1 MDFPDSST
9 AADCNVNGRYPEQP
23 SCQSDEDNDN
33 PTAAASAAAAATAGI
48 GSNGDNGS
56 TATATATDADAD
68 LPVQPKDRITLIL
81 RDGRGFSQAYK
92 LKPTTDVRKPIV
104 C

>member
-9 AADCNVNGRYPEQP
+9 AADGNANGRYPGQP
-23 SCQSDEDNDN
+23 YCQSDQDNDN
-33 PTAAASAAAAATAGI
+33 PTAAAAATAGI
-48 GSNGDNGS
+48 VSNGDNGS
-56 TATATATDADAD
+56 TATATATDTDAD
-68 LPVQPKDRITLIL
+68 LPGQPKDRITIIL
-81 RDGRGFSQAYK
+81 RYGRGFSQTYK

>member
-1 MDFPDSST
+1 MNFPDSST
-9 AADCNVNGRYPEQP
+9 AADGNVNGRYPGQP
-23 SCQSDEDNDN
+23 YCQSDQDNDN
-33 PTAAASAAAAATAGI
+33 PTAAAAAGI
-48 GSNGDNGS
+48 VSNGDNGS

-68 LPVQPKDRITLIL
+68 LPVPPKDRITLIL

>member
-9 AADCNVNGRYPEQP
+9 AADGNANGRYPGQP
-23 SCQSDEDNDN
+23 YCQSDQDNDN
-33 PTAAASAAAAATAGI
+33 PTAAAAATAGI
-48 GSNGDNGS
+48 GSNGDNGG
-56 TATATATDADAD
+56 TATATAIDADAD

-81 RDGRGFSQAYK
+81 RDGRGFAQAYK
-92 LKPTTDVRKPIV
+92 LKPTTNVRKPIV

>member
-1 MDFPDSST
+1 MNFPDSST
-9 AADCNVNGRYPEQP
+9 AADGNVNGRYPEQP

-33 PTAAASAAAAATAGI
+33 PTAAASAAAATAGI

-56 TATATATDADAD
+56 TATATDADAD
-68 LPVQPKDRITLIL
+68 LPVPPKDRITLIL

-92 LKPTTDVRKPIV
+92 MKPTTDVRKPIV

>member
-9 AADCNVNGRYPEQP
+9 AADGRYPGQP
-23 SCQSDEDNDN
+23 SCQSDQDNDN
-33 PTAAASAAAAATAGI
+33 PTAAGI
-48 GSNGDNGS
+48 GSNGDNGC
-56 TATATATDADAD
+56 TATTAATDADAD
-68 LPVQPKDRITLIL
+68 LPVPPKDRITLIL

>member
-9 AADCNVNGRYPEQP
+9 AAVGNANGRYPGQP
-23 SCQSDEDNDN
+23 YCQHDQDNDN
-33 PTAAASAAAAATAGI
+33 PTAAAAGI
-48 GSNGDNGS
+48 VSNGDNGS
-56 TATATATDADAD
+56 TATATDSD

>member
-1 MDFPDSST
+1 MNFPESST
-9 AADCNVNGRYPEQP
+9 AADGNVNGRYPEQP
-23 SCQSDEDNDN
+23 YCQSDQDNDI
-33 PTAAASAAAAATAGI
+33 PTAAAAAATVGI
-48 GSNGDNGS
+48 VSNGDNGG
-56 TATATATDADAD
+56 TATATAIDADAD

>member
-9 AADCNVNGRYPEQP
+9 AADGNANGRYPGQP
-23 SCQSDEDNDN
+23 YCQHDQDNDN
-33 PTAAASAAAAATAGI
+33 PTAAAAAAATAGI
-48 GSNGDNGS
+48 VSNGDNGS
-56 TATATATDADAD
+56 TVTATATDADAD

>member
-9 AADCNVNGRYPEQP
+9 AADVNANGRYPGQP
-23 SCQSDEDNDN
+23 YCQSDQDNDN
-33 PTAAASAAAAATAGI
+33 PTAAAATAGV

-56 TATATATDADAD
+56 TATATATDAGAD
-68 LPVQPKDRITLIL
+68 LPVQPKDRITIIL
-81 RDGRGFSQAYK
+81 RDRRGFSQAYK
-92 LKPTTDVRKPIV
+92 LKPTTDVRKPMV

>member
-9 AADCNVNGRYPEQP
+9 AADGNANGRYPGQP
-23 SCQSDEDNDN
+23 YCQHDQDNDN
-33 PTAAASAAAAATAGI
+33 PTAAAAATAGI
-48 GSNGDNGS
+48 VSNGDNGS
-56 TATATATDADAD
+56 TVTATAADADADAD

>member
-1 MDFPDSST
+1 MDFLDSST
-9 AADCNVNGRYPEQP
+9 AADGNANGRYPGQP
-23 SCQSDEDNDN
+23 YCQSDQDNDN
-33 PTAAASAAAAATAGI
+33 PTAAASAGI

-68 LPVQPKDRITLIL
+68 LPVHPKDRITLIL

>member
-9 AADCNVNGRYPEQP
+9 AADGNSNGRYPGQP
-23 SCQSDEDNDN
+23 SCQSDPDNDN
-33 PTAAASAAAAATAGI
+33 PTAAASAAATAI
-48 GSNGDNGS
+48 VGSNGDNGS

-68 LPVQPKDRITLIL
+68 LPVQPKDRITIIL
-81 RDGRGFSQAYK
+81 RDRRGFSQAYK
-92 LKPTTDVRKPIV
+92 LKPTTDVRKPMV

>member
-9 AADCNVNGRYPEQP
+9 AADGNANGRYPGQP
-23 SCQSDEDNDN
+23 YCQSDQDNDN
-33 PTAAASAAAAATAGI
+33 PTAAASAGI

-68 LPVQPKDRITLIL
+68 LPVQPKDRITIIF
-81 RDGRGFSQAYK
+81 RDRRGFSQAYK
-92 LKPTTDVRKPIV
+92 LKPTIDVRKPMV

>member
-1 MDFPDSST
+1 MDFPDFST
-9 AADCNVNGRYPEQP
+9 TADGNANGRYPGQP
-23 SCQSDEDNDN
+23 YCQSDQDNDN
-33 PTAAASAAAAATAGI
+33 PTAAASAGI

-56 TATATATDADAD
+56 TATATATDAGAD

>member
-9 AADCNVNGRYPEQP
+9 AADGNANGRYPGQP
-23 SCQSDEDNDN
+23 YCQSDQDNDN
-33 PTAAASAAAAATAGI
+33 PTAAASAAASAGI

-56 TATATATDADAD
+56 TATATDAGAD